1 MFVTALVCTHCGAEH
16 PLDARLSCDTCLGP
30 LEPAYDY
37 AALRRTLTRERIEA
51 GPRTLW
57 RYVDLLPVAAPAAN
71 GLPVGLSPL
80 VNAPRLADAL
90 GLRELHIKVEAANPT
105 HSFKD
110 RVVSVASAKAL
121 DLGLEAL
128 ACASTGNLAGAVA
141 AQAAALGLEAYIF
154 IPADL
159 EREKII
165 AASVPGARIFAVDG
179 TYDDA
184 NRLCAELAYERP
196 WAFVNFNVRPYY
208 AQGSKTLAFETAEQ
222 LGWRLPDQT
231 IAPIASGSLYT
242 KIDRGFRELL
252 EVGLVEGDVPVPF
265 GAQADGC
272 SPVATA
278 YRQNEEHVVP
288 VRPDTI
294 AKSLAIGSPAD
305 GANALKVAR
314 TAGGRIE
321 SVSDEEVVE
330 AIGLLA
336 RTTGYFTETAGGVTI
351 ATLAKLVARR
361 SDRSGRVHGRV
372 PHGGRPEDARRR
384 ARVRRAAA
392 DQRRHRGRRRGA
404 RRRRRLT
411 ARTAPAGR
419 SAGWYAPVRGQL

>member
-1 MFVTALVCTHCGAEH
+1 MTAIALVCTNCGAEH
-16 PLDARLSCDTCLGP
+16 ALDARLSCDTCLGP
-30 LEPAYDY
+30 LEPSYDY
-37 AALRRTLTRERIEA
+37 AALRGVMTRERIEA

-57 RYVDLLPVAAPAAN
+57 RYIDLLPVSSPPAG

-80 VNAPRLADAL
+80 VAVPRLAKAL

-121 DLGLEAL
+121 ELGLEAL

-141 AQAAALGLEAYIF
+141 AQAAALGLDAYIF

-165 AASVPGARIFAVDG
+165 AASVPGAHIFAVEG
-179 TYDDA
+179 NYDDA

-208 AQGSKTLAFETAEQ
+208 AQGSKTVAFETAEQ
-222 LGWRLPDQT
+222 LGWQLPGQT

-252 EVGLVEGDVPVPF
+252 EVGLVEGDVPVSY
-265 GAQADGC
+265 GAQAEGC

-278 YRQNEEHVVP
+278 FARGLDQVEP

-314 TAGGRIE
+314 RAGGRIE
-321 SVSDEEVVE
+321 SVTDDEIVE

-351 ATLAKLVARR
+351 ATLAKLARAGQIDP
-361 SDRSGRVHGRV
+361 DRSTVAYLTGDGLKT
-372 PHGGRPEDARRR
+372 PDAAAEFVAPYQIEADIDAVDAVL
-384 ARVRRAAA
+384 ARVLDR
-392 DQRRHRGRRRGA
+392 
-404 RRRRRLT
+404 
-411 ARTAPAGR
+411 
-419 SAGWYAPVRGQL
+419 V

>member
-1 MFVTALVCTHCGAEH
+1 MVPSIPSTRACRATPA
-16 PLDARLSCDTCLGP
+16 SGP
-30 LEPAYDY
+30 SSRPTTST
-37 AALRRTLTRERIEA
+37 ALRRTLTRERIEA

-57 RYVDLLPVAAPAAN
+57 RYIDLLPVSSPPAG

-80 VNAPRLADAL
+80 VAAPRLAEAL
-90 GLRELHIKVEAANPT
+90 GLRELHIKIEAANPT

-121 DLGLEAL
+121 ELGLEAL

-165 AASVPGARIFAVDG
+165 SASVPGAHIFAVEG
-179 TYDDA
+179 NYDDA

-208 AQGSKTLAFETAEQ
+208 GQGSKTVAFETAEQ

-252 EVGLVEGDVPVPF
+252 EVGLVEGDVPLPY
-265 GAQADGC
+265 GAQADGLL
-272 SPVATA
+272 AG
-278 YRQNEEHVVP
+278 RDR
-288 VRPDTI
+288 VR
-294 AKSLAIGSPAD
+294 ARRGSGDARSAPTRSRSRSRSAH
-305 GANALKVAR
+305 LPTAR
-314 TAGGRIE
+314 TRSG
-321 SVSDEEVVE
+321 
-330 AIGLLA
+330 
-336 RTTGYFTETAGGVTI
+336 
-351 ATLAKLVARR
+351 VARR
-361 SDRSGRVHGRV
+361 
-372 PHGGRPEDARRR
+372 GGGAH
-384 ARVRRAAA
+384 RVRDGRRDRRGDRPARA
-392 DQRRHRGRRRGA
+392 DDRLLHRDRGRRHDRDAREARARGRA
-404 RRRRRLT
+404 SIPT
-411 ARTAPAGR
+411 AAP
-419 SAGWYAPVRGQL
+419 SPT

>member
-1 MFVTALVCTHCGAEH
+1 VDVSESERSFQVNVTALVCTHCGAEH

-30 LEPAYDY
+30 VEPAYDY
-37 AALRRTLTRERIEA
+37 AALRGVMTRERIEA

-57 RYVDLLPVAAPAAN
+57 RYIDLLPVTSPPKG

-80 VNAPRLADAL
+80 VPAPRLAKAL
-90 GLRELHIKVEAANPT
+90 GLRELHIKIEAANPT

-121 DLGLEAL
+121 ELGLEAL

-165 AASVPGARIFAVDG
+165 AASVPGAHIFAVEG

-184 NRLCAELAYERP
+184 NRLVAELAYERP

-208 AQGSKTLAFETAEQ
+208 AQGSKTVAFETAEQ

-252 EVGLVEGDVPVPF
+252 EVELVEGEAPIAY
-265 GAQADGC
+265 GAQAEGC
-272 SPVATA
+272 SPVASA
-278 YRQNEEHVVP
+278 FARGVEQVDP

-294 AKSLAIGSPAD
+294 AKSLAIGAPAD

-314 TAGGRIE
+314 RSGARIE
-321 SVSDEEVVE
+321 SVTDDEIVE

-351 ATLAKLVARR
+351 ATLAKLARNGEIDPDGSTVAYLTG
-361 SDRSGRVHGRV
+361 DGLKTPDAAFEFVA
-372 PHGGRPEDARRR
+372 PHHIEADIDAVDEVL
-384 ARVRRAAA
+384 ARVLDR
-392 DQRRHRGRRRGA
+392 
-404 RRRRRLT
+404 
-411 ARTAPAGR
+411 
-419 SAGWYAPVRGQL
+419 V

>member
-1 MFVTALVCTHCGAEH
+1 VNVTALVCTHCGAAH

-37 AALRRTLTRERIEA
+37 EALRGVMTRERVEA

-57 RYVDLLPVAAPAAN
+57 RYIDLLPVAAPPKG

-80 VNAPRLADAL
+80 VAAPRLARAL
-90 GLRELHIKVEAANPT
+90 GLRELHIKIEAANPT

-121 DLGLEAL
+121 ELGLEAL

-165 AASVPGARIFAVDG
+165 AASVPGAHIFAVEG
-179 TYDDA
+179 NYDDA

-208 AQGSKTLAFETAEQ
+208 AQGSKTVAFETAEQ

-231 IAPIASGSLYT
+231 IAPIASGSLFT

-252 EVGLVEGDVPVPF
+252 EVGLVEGDVPIAY
-265 GAQADGC
+265 GAQAEGC
-272 SPVATA
+272 SPVASA
-278 YRQNEEHVVP
+278 FARGAEQVEP

-314 TAGGRIE
+314 RVGGRIE
-321 SVSDEEVVE
+321 SVTDDEIVD

-351 ATLAKLVARR
+351 ATLAKLARAGEIDP
-361 SDRSGRVHGRV
+361 DRSTVAYLTGDGLKTPDAAFEFVA
-372 PHGGRPEDARRR
+372 PHRIEADIDAVDAVL
-384 ARVRRAAA
+384 ARVLDR
-392 DQRRHRGRRRGA
+392 
-404 RRRRRLT
+404 
-411 ARTAPAGR
+411 
-419 SAGWYAPVRGQL
+419 V

>member
-37 AALRRTLTRERIEA
+37 AALRQTLTRERIEA

-57 RYVDLLPVAAPAAN
+57 RYVDLLPVAAPAPN

-80 VNAPRLADAL
+80 VNAPRLAEAL
-90 GLRELHIKVEAANPT
+90 GLRELHIKIEAANPT

-165 AASVPGARIFAVDG
+165 AASVPGAHIFAVEG
-179 TYDDA
+179 NYDDA

-208 AQGSKTLAFETAEQ
+208 AQGSKTARLRDRRAARLAPA
-222 LGWRLPDQT
+222 RPDDRADRVRARST
-231 IAPIASGSLYT
+231 PRSIAASASCSRWVSSRATSRCPY
-242 KIDRGFRELL
+242 
-252 EVGLVEGDVPVPF
+252 
-265 GAQADGC
+265 GAQAEGC

-278 YRQNEEHVVP
+278 FRQNEEHVVP

-321 SVSDEEVVE
+321 AVTDEEVVE

-351 ATLAKLVARR
+351 ATLAKLARAGQIDPDGCTVAYLTG
-361 SDRSGRVHGRV
+361 DGLKT
-372 PHGGRPEDARRR
+372 PDAALEFVAPQRI
-384 ARVRRAAA
+384 AA
-392 DQRRHRGRRRGA
+392 DIDAVDAVLAGA
-404 RRRRRLT
+404 LR
-411 ARTAPAGR
+411 
-419 SAGWYAPVRGQL
+419 

>member
-1 MFVTALVCTHCGAEH
+1 VNVTALVCTHCGAEH

-30 LEPAYDY
+30 VEPAYDY
-37 AALRRTLTRERIEA
+37 AGLRGVMTRERIEA

-57 RYVDLLPVAAPAAN
+57 RYIDLLPVSSPPAG

-80 VNAPRLADAL
+80 VPAPRLAKAL
-90 GLRELHIKVEAANPT
+90 GLRELHVKIEAANPT

-121 DLGLEAL
+121 ELGLEAL

-165 AASVPGARIFAVDG
+165 AASVPGAHIFAVEG

-184 NRLCAELAYERP
+184 NRLVAELAYERP

-208 AQGSKTLAFETAEQ
+208 AQGSKTVAFETAEQ

-231 IAPIASGSLYT
+231 VAPIASGSLYT

-252 EVGLVEGDVPVPF
+252 EVGLVEGEAPIAY
-265 GAQADGC
+265 GAQAEGC
-272 SPVATA
+272 SPVASA
-278 YRQNEEHVVP
+278 FARGVEQVDP

-294 AKSLAIGSPAD
+294 AKSLAIGAPAD

-314 TAGGRIE
+314 RSGARIE
-321 SVSDEEVVE
+321 SVTDDEIVE
-330 AIGLLA
+330 AIGLFA

-351 ATLAKLVARR
+351 ATLAKLARNGQIDPDGSTVAYLTG
-361 SDRSGRVHGRV
+361 DGLKTPDAAFEFVA
-372 PHGGRPEDARRR
+372 PHQIEADIDAVDEVL
-384 ARVRRAAA
+384 ARVLDR
-392 DQRRHRGRRRGA
+392 
-404 RRRRRLT
+404 
-411 ARTAPAGR
+411 
-419 SAGWYAPVRGQL
+419 V